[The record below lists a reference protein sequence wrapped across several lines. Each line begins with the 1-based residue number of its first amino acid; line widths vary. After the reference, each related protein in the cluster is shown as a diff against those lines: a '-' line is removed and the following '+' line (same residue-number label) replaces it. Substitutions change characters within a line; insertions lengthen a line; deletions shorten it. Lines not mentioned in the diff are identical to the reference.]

1 MNRPLFVAVSISAA
15 TLLFAVAPSWADEAP
30 LGATL
35 SGLLRYAR
43 EHNPELA
50 ARRLDATAARE
61 RIEPAAALPDP
72 RFQLELMDFTNTM
85 SGRGASL
92 LPGEVGQTRYRVIQS
107 LPFWGKRGLRGELA
121 EALAGQ
127 STRTADVAALEVEG
141 RIKTAYARYY
151 QANGQTAILNE
162 TITLVDAFG
171 RLVETRYGVGLVP
184 QQDVVRAHSEITSLK
199 VDLVEAQRRL
209 RDAVSKLNT
218 ELPRAADAPLAPPEM
233 LSAVADTI
241 SLNELFEKAKSIAP
255 DLARERLGIDAA
267 AKSRDLVYLDRYPDF
282 AVALTNNRPRNGIDN
297 WDVMLE
303 VNIPLQQ
310 ASRRA
315 QEREAE
321 RRMEAAA
328 SQVAAAEARLHGR
341 LGEAHA
347 AYTAN
352 REMARLLRH
361 TLLPLSRANLEA
373 AQAGYETGRV
383 NFNTLIEA
391 ERQILRTRLALL
403 DAEVEI
409 RVQQTEIERLVGA
422 SL

>member
-1 MNRPLFVAVSISAA
+1 M
-15 TLLFAVAPSWADEAP
+15 
-30 LGATL
+30 
-35 SGLLRYAR
+35 
-43 EHNPELA
+43 
-50 ARRLDATAARE
+50 
-61 RIEPAAALPDP
+61 
-72 RFQLELMDFTNTM
+72 
-85 SGRGASL
+85 
-92 LPGEVGQTRYRVIQS
+92 
-107 LPFWGKRGLRGELA
+107 
-121 EALAGQ
+121 
-127 STRTADVAALEVEG
+127 
-141 RIKTAYARYY
+141 
-151 QANGQTAILNE
+151 
-162 TITLVDAFG
+162 DAFG

-241 SLNELFEKAKSIAP
+241 SLSELFEKAKSIAP

-267 AKSRDLVYLDRYPDF
+267 AKSRDLVYLNRYPDF
-282 AVALTNNRPRNGIDN
+282 AVALTNNRPRNGTDN

-352 REMARLLRH
+352 REKARLLRH
-361 TLLPLSRANLEA
+361 TLLPQSRANLEA

-422 SL
+422 PL